1 MSSCVTAS
9 PSRCGSLALSDV
21 PSFPLVLHSRVLS
34 GVCCSAA
41 KFHVLLHVS
50 YIDLV
55 VLTAQAARRSGGS
68 WTSLRLENSSE
79 VTDRALLAASAQAGG
94 LTDLSL
100 SGLPR
105 ISVRG
110 LTTFASCT
118 SVTTLELADLY
129 ALNGGDEVRYN
140 HTCSSAS

>member
-1 MSSCVTAS
+1 M
-9 PSRCGSLALSDV
+9 
-21 PSFPLVLHSRVLS
+21 
-34 GVCCSAA
+34 
-41 KFHVLLHVS
+41 FHVLLLVS
-50 YIDLV
+50 YLNLAV
-55 VLTAQAARRSGGS
+55 YTAQAARRSGGS
-68 WTSLRLENSSE
+68 WTSLRLENSSQI
-79 VTDRALLAASAQAGG
+79 TDRALLAASAQAGG

-129 ALNGGDEVRYN
+129 ALKGGDEVR
-140 HTCSSAS
+140 

>member
-1 MSSCVTAS
+1 MSSIVTAL
-9 PSRCGSLALSDV
+9 PSRCGSLGLPHV
-21 PSFPLVLHSRVLS
+21 PSFPLVLYSCVLY
-34 GVCCSAA
+34 GVSWGAA
-41 KFHVLLHVS
+41 MFHVLLLVS
-50 YIDLV
+50 YLNLAV
-55 VLTAQAARRSGGS
+55 YTAQAARRSGGS
-68 WTSLRLENSSE
+68 WTSLRLENSSQI
-79 VTDRALLAASAQAGG
+79 TDRALLAASAQAGG

-129 ALNGGDEVRYN
+129 ALKGGDEVR
-140 HTCSSAS
+140 